1 MGLCGVG
8 QVQAQGAA
16 PDAGSILQ
24 GIERERKPSAPAVT
38 APALVQPPQPPKS
51 TDEATMLVNRFTV
64 VGNTL
69 LPESELVAVLGQF
82 VNRELTM
89 AQLQLAAD
97 AIVQHYLDRG
107 YLVRTLLPRQDVT
120 DGVVRIQVI
129 ESSFSGVQ
137 IDSTLE
143 GKRITE
149 TRLRKTIAAQIQ
161 PGDPMSLKKLERGL
175 MLADDTPGINVMG
188 RLVAGTN
195 DLTTGAVLNVT
206 DEPLIY
212 GEAAIDNYGSRSTGP
227 VRLTV
232 NGTLSGALKM
242 GDQFS
247 LFTMKTEGIEFAR
260 VGFSLPAGYDGWRV
274 GANASHM
281 QYKVVEEPGLGGKGT
296 SLVLGLDSSYPIF
309 RSRPDNL
316 YYVANLDQ
324 KFFKNKSA
332 AGEYQSNYNSVVLST
347 GFNGST
353 TDKFLVGGLTSGNL
367 MLYVGKINLVSTP
380 ANPAFD
386 QEQLGG
392 DKANAHGFFK
402 KLKYS
407 VTHTQNLL
415 ANLIGF
421 AAFTGQWANK
431 NLDSSEKFY
440 LGGPLGVRAYPN
452 NEGGGSE
459 GQLLTLEL
467 RQNLPADLVLAAFYD
482 RGRVTVNK
490 IDNFRDVGDTTPNK
504 LTYQGRG
511 LQLTWRGPKLSNI
524 KATWARRNGGNP
536 NPASAGT
543 DQDGTQKLNRYWL
556 SASIPF

>member
-1 MGLCGVG
+1 
-8 QVQAQGAA
+8 
-16 PDAGSILQ
+16 
-24 GIERERKPSAPAVT
+24 
-38 APALVQPPQPPKS
+38 
-51 TDEATMLVNRFTV
+51 
-64 VGNTL
+64 
-69 LPESELVAVLGQF
+69 
-82 VNRELTM
+82 
-89 AQLQLAAD
+89 
-97 AIVQHYLDRG
+97 
-107 YLVRTLLPRQDVT
+107 
-120 DGVVRIQVI
+120 
-129 ESSFSGVQ
+129 
-137 IDSTLE
+137 
-143 GKRITE
+143 
-149 TRLRKTIAAQIQ
+149 
-161 PGDPMSLKKLERGL
+161 
-175 MLADDTPGINVMG
+175 
-188 RLVAGTN
+188 
-195 DLTTGAVLNVT
+195 
-206 DEPLIY
+206 
-212 GEAAIDNYGSRSTGP
+212 
-227 VRLTV
+227 
-232 NGTLSGALKM
+232 
-242 GDQFS
+242 
-247 LFTMKTEGIEFAR
+247 
-260 VGFSLPAGYDGWRV
+260 
-274 GANASHM
+274 
-281 QYKVVEEPGLGGKGT
+281 
-296 SLVLGLDSSYPIF
+296 
-309 RSRPDNL
+309 
-316 YYVANLDQ
+316 
-324 KFFKNKSA
+324 
-332 AGEYQSNYNSVVLST
+332 
-347 GFNGST
+347 
-353 TDKFLVGGLTSGNL
+353 